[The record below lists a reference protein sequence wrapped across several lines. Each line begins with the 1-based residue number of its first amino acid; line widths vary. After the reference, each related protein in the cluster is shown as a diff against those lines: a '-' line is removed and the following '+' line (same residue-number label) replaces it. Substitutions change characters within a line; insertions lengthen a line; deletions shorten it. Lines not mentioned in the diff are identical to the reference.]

1 MNKTTIIKWVVGAAV
16 LYAAYVFFFGGSKC
30 EARDHGFFETVPA
43 QDGGKTWHLDAEVG
57 QYEKRID
64 SGLYTGDDA
73 SYVKLGT
80 DLGVFGGLSFVGDL
94 EYVDTEDHQ
103 LYTTVGTVLST
114 PIGALGV
121 SGQFTTI
128 ENVDNLF
135 ELGVTYG
142 LNILGVDSV
151 VAVTVDD
158 ESRYLAEISTEYAL
172 YKNNVFA
179 LSVGGAYGQ
188 SFETVDDYDYTLGY
202 ARVDVPL
209 GVAAINGRARANLF
223 VQFNYLNSDNSFAGT
238 DGEWEATTDF
248 GVALSF

>member
-1 MNKTTIIKWVVGAAV
+1 MNTKTIIKWIVGAIAI
-16 LYAAYVFFFGGSKC
+16 YAAYSFFFGSKA
-30 EARDHGFFETVPA
+30 EAQEVVT
-43 QDGGKTWHLDAEVG
+43 KTWQIDAEVG

-64 SGLYTGDDA
+64 SGLYTADDA

-128 ENVDNLF
+128 ENRDNLF
-135 ELGVTYG
+135 ELGATYG
-142 LNILGVDSV
+142 VNILGVDSV

-172 YKNNVFA
+172 YTNDVFV

-188 SFETVDDYDYTLGY
+188 SFETVDDYDYTVGY
-202 ARVDVPL
+202 ARIDAPL
-209 GVAAINGRARANLF
+209 GVANVF

-248 GVALSF
+248 GVSLSF

>member
-1 MNKTTIIKWVVGAAV
+1 MNTKTKIKWIVGAIAI
-16 LYAAYVFFFGGSKC
+16 YAAYSFFFGAKA
-30 EARDHGFFETVPA
+30 EAQEVVT
-43 QDGGKTWHLDAEVG
+43 KTWQIQAEVG

-64 SGLYTGDDA
+64 SGLYTADDA

-128 ENVDNLF
+128 ENRDNLF
-135 ELGVTYG
+135 ELGATYG
-142 LNILGVDSV
+142 VNILGVDSV

-158 ESRYLAEISTEYAL
+158 ESRYLAEISTGYAL
-172 YKNNVFA
+172 YSNDVFA

-188 SFETVDDYDYTLGY
+188 SFETVDDYDYTVGY
-202 ARVDVPL
+202 ARIDAPL
-209 GVAAINGRARANLF
+209 GVANVF

-238 DGEWEATTDF
+238 GGEWEATTDF
-248 GVALSF
+248 GVSLSF

>member
-1 MNKTTIIKWVVGAAV
+1 MNTKTIIKWIVGAIAI
-16 LYAAYVFFFGGSKC
+16 YAAYSFFFGAKA
-30 EARDHGFFETVPA
+30 EAQEVVT
-43 QDGGKTWHLDAEVG
+43 KTWQIQAEVG

-64 SGLYTGDDA
+64 SGLYTADDA

-128 ENVDNLF
+128 ENRDNLF
-135 ELGVTYG
+135 ELGATYG
-142 LNILGVDSV
+142 VNILGVDSV

-158 ESRYLAEISTEYAL
+158 ESRYLAEISTGYSL
-172 YKNNVFA
+172 YSNDVFA

-188 SFETVDDYDYTLGY
+188 SFETVDDYDYTVGY
-202 ARVDVPL
+202 ARIDAPL
-209 GVAAINGRARANLF
+209 GVANVF

-248 GVALSF
+248 GVSLSF

>member
-1 MNKTTIIKWVVGAAV
+1 MNTKTIIKWIVGAIAI
-16 LYAAYVFFFGGSKC
+16 YAAYSFFFGSKA
-30 EARDHGFFETVPA
+30 EAQEVVT
-43 QDGGKTWHLDAEVG
+43 KTWQIDAEVG

-64 SGLYTGDDA
+64 SGLYTADDA

-128 ENVDNLF
+128 ENRDNLF
-135 ELGVTYG
+135 ELGATYG
-142 LNILGVDSV
+142 VNLLGLDSV

-172 YKNNVFA
+172 YANEVFA

-188 SFETVDDYDYTLGY
+188 SFETVDDYDYTVGY
-202 ARVDVPL
+202 ARIDAPL
-209 GVAAINGRARANLF
+209 GVANVF

-248 GVALSF
+248 GVSLSF

>member
-1 MNKTTIIKWVVGAAV
+1 MNTKTIIKWIVGAIAI
-16 LYAAYVFFFGGSKC
+16 YAAYSFFFGAKA
-30 EARDHGFFETVPA
+30 EAQEVVT
-43 QDGGKTWHLDAEVG
+43 KTWQIQAEVG

-64 SGLYTGDDA
+64 SGLYTADDA

-128 ENVDNLF
+128 ENRDNLF
-135 ELGVTYG
+135 ELGATYG
-142 LNILGVDSV
+142 VNILGVDSV

-158 ESRYLAEISTEYAL
+158 ESRYLAEISTGYAL
-172 YKNNVFA
+172 YSNDVFA

-188 SFETVDDYDYTLGY
+188 SFETVDDYDYTVGY
-202 ARVDVPL
+202 ARIDAPL
-209 GVAAINGRARANLF
+209 GVANVF

-248 GVALSF
+248 GVSLSF

>member
-1 MNKTTIIKWVVGAAV
+1 MNIYVTKQKYKMNKTTIIKWVVGAAV
-16 LYAAYVFFFGGSKC
+16 LYAAYVFFFCGSKC
-30 EARDHGFFETVPA
+30 EAQEVA
-43 QDGGKTWHLDAEVG
+43 KTWQFDAEVG

-135 ELGVTYG
+135 ELGATYG
-142 LNILGVDSV
+142 VNLLGLDSV

-172 YKNNVFA
+172 YANNVFA

-188 SFETVDDYDYTLGY
+188 SFETVDDYDYTVGY
-202 ARVDVPL
+202 ARIDAPL
-209 GVAAINGRARANLF
+209 GAASVF

-238 DGEWEATTDF
+238 GGEWEATTDF

>member
-1 MNKTTIIKWVVGAAV
+1 MNTKTIIKWIVGAIAI
-16 LYAAYVFFFGGSKC
+16 YAAYSFFFGSKA
-30 EARDHGFFETVPA
+30 EAQEVVT
-43 QDGGKTWHLDAEVG
+43 KTWQIQAEVG

-64 SGLYTGDDA
+64 SGLYTADDA

-128 ENVDNLF
+128 ENRDNLF
-135 ELGVTYG
+135 ELGATYG
-142 LNILGVDSV
+142 VNILGVDSV

-172 YKNNVFA
+172 YTNDVFV

-188 SFETVDDYDYTLGY
+188 SFETVDDYDYTVGY
-202 ARVDVPL
+202 ARIDAPL
-209 GVAAINGRARANLF
+209 GVANVF

-248 GVALSF
+248 GVSLSF